1 VKWFNPKPMQDIF
14 KQARE
19 QLNEND
25 MTPGQLKWL
34 EASKKIG
41 LGRLT
46 PTERQTL
53 EKLYAE
59 MLPQE
64 QQELFDYIK
73 LKFGKDEENLT
84 EQGEDPITRMEKMVW
99 STPSDSLKSAFRKM
113 QKPKTPTGK

>member
-1 VKWFNPKPMQDIF
+1 MQNIF

-19 QLNEND
+19 ELNEND
-25 MTPGQLKWL
+25 LTPGQLKWL

-59 MLPQE
+59 LLPQE

-73 LKFGKDEENLT
+73 SKFGKEESLT

-99 STPSDSLKSAFRKM
+99 STPSDSLKSAFGKAL
-113 QKPKTPTGK
+113 KPKTPTKK